1 MLEDKGILI
10 KNIFYML
17 SYSFQILKRGQYREV
32 ANEEFSNIEDLFAEI
47 IVKGVRVQV
56 RQGLYSEYVPRSEAL
71 PTVRGK
77 IDLDGTIQ
85 LKVAQRLQVSCDFD
99 EFSEDNQLNQ
109 VLKATML
116 LLLGSAQVKPAR
128 RKELRQ
134 LLPFFQ
140 NVREVPRSQLR
151 TMLEQALTMTYQRN
165 NQNYRVLVN
174 VCYFVLMS
182 WLNSDQSG
190 QFKMREF
197 TDEQMPKLFEKF
209 VLEYYRQE
217 YSNRLT
223 ANDSNIEWQ
232 VDDRES
238 ATHVEQLP
246 GMHTDITL
254 RNRHNHQV
262 LIIDTKYYTQS
273 LVERYGKEVLKS
285 PNFYQI
291 YAYVKNAA
299 EANPEYEVGGYLLYA
314 QTQGEVQPNLR
325 VSISGNQ
332 LGALTLDLNQPFER
346 IKAQLD
352 EIAGAYFAIS

>member
-1 MLEDKGILI
+1 M
-10 KNIFYML
+10 
-17 SYSFQILKRGQYREV
+17 SRSRKRGVFEHRGP
-32 ANEEFSNIEDLFAEI
+32 FAEI

-56 RQGLYSEYVPRSEAL
+56 RQGLYSEYVPRRESL

-116 LLLGSAQVKPAR
+116 LLLGSAQVKSAR

-140 NVREVPRSQLR
+140 NVREVPRAQLR

-209 VLEYYRQE
+209 VLEYYKQE
-217 YSNRLT
+217 YSPRLS
-223 ANDSNIEWQ
+223 AAASEIKWQ
-232 VDDRES
+232 IDDHAPAS
-238 ATHVEQLP
+238 HLEQLP

-254 RNRHNHQV
+254 RDEPNQRM

-273 LVERYGKEVLKS
+273 LLRLYGKDLLKS

-299 EANPEYEVGGYLLYA
+299 EANPDYEVGGYLLYA
-314 QTQGEVQPNLR
+314 QTQGDVQPSLR

-332 LGALTLDLNQPFER
+332 LGAVTLDLNQPFDR
-346 IKAQLD
+346 IKKQLNG
-352 EIAGAYFAIS
+352 IADAYFQITD